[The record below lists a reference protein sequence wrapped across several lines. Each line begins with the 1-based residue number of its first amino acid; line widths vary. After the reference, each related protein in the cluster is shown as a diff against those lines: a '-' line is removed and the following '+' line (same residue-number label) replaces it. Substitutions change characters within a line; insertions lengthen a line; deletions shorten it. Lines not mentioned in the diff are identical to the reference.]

1 MASWMGCEGSAREP
15 RALGVGAIDTTAWDW
30 QSGGQEESGSGE
42 SWNWGPT
49 RHPLPSPGPPIP
61 EGGLAAP
68 DAAPELPAPLRRPSS
83 SWGGPDTARTDR
95 SARPTTLPPPPLGA
109 LLSRTG
115 VGGVPVP
122 QSRMERC
129 LPRPVPGL
137 WCGGLRC
144 RKPPVLAPV
153 PGKKAPG
160 VQMFRLSCVTVGQ

>member
-15 RALGVGAIDTTAWDW
+15 RALGVGAVGRTAWDW

-49 RHPLPSPGPPIP
+49 RHPLPGLGPPIP

-95 SARPTTLPPPPLGA
+95 SARPPPFHR
-109 LLSRTG
+109 LLSGLCSLGPGLGGCQYLNQGWGAACRG
-115 VGGVPVP
+115 PFQASEVGGSSAGNP
-122 QSRMERC
+122 QSW
-129 LPRPVPGL
+129 PRFLG
-137 WCGGLRC
+137 
-144 RKPPVLAPV
+144 RKPRESKCSGPAV
-153 PGKKAPG
+153 
-160 VQMFRLSCVTVGQ
+160 